1 MEESDLQMEAVAEW
15 AKKTWPANLEI
26 AENIR
31 NSGLSGSDLAGC
43 AEDDELM
50 EELGIKTKAK
60 KIVFRNTWSLMKP
73 KKSAQLRK
81 KVIINELE
89 KVRRM
94 MTVIDRKSIQE
105 NLENQKTHLQLK
117 NGEVE

>member
-1 MEESDLQMEAVAEW
+1 
-15 AKKTWPANLEI
+15 
-26 AENIR
+26 
-31 NSGLSGSDLAGC
+31 
-43 AEDDELM
+43 
-50 EELGIKTKAK
+50 
-60 KIVFRNTWSLMKP
+60 
-73 KKSAQLRK
+73 
-81 KVIINELE
+81 VIINELE